1 MNRPRDWGPTC
12 WDLTSM
18 IPSQTPA
25 SLEDAIR
32 LAAKST
38 KLTLKIDQQDS
49 KLKNQT
55 AWVDILLLKIVLNFC
70 EKGENK
76 QRYLPLKFILFFF
89 YFSISFSSQPQKFH
103 KMLFGLCFFHALVQE
118 RRKFGPLGWNIPYE
132 FNESDLR
139 ISLRQ
144 MLVSQLW

>member
-1 MNRPRDWGPTC
+1 
-12 WDLTSM
+12 M

-25 SLEDAIR
+25 SLGDAIR

-38 KLTLKIDQQDS
+38 KLTLTIDQQDS

-89 YFSISFSSQPQKFH
+89 YFSISFSFQPQKFH

>member
-12 WDLTSM
+12 WDLISM

-89 YFSISFSSQPQKFH
+89 YFSISFSFQPQKFH